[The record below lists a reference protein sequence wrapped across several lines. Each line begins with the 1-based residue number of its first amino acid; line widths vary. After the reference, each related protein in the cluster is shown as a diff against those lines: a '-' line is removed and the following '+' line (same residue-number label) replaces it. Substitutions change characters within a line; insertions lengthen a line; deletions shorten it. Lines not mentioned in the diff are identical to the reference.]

1 MHDALEEL
9 ADRSEALQKDDITL
23 ATANRKI
30 QRQLEVFSSRKESP
44 GCFYKEA
51 ITAIAAGKF
60 HGVPLSKGGKQE
72 REINCKQFYQG
83 LVDSMGARLLSDA
96 DKRFS
101 NLVTVTQPESYQNPL
116 SCSPDH
122 GESELREMCIKF
134 KLPFSTTKDA
144 FREFK
149 DSKGAIITQQFRKLL
164 FAIDTIPVSTAACER
179 GFSVMNGICTPTRS
193 LLTVP
198 HIASCMVIHTL
209 GPPVTLWNPQSYV
222 RLWLAKDRRDA
233 TSLHGMARL
242 TKPPTPHETMSS
254 VWKILT

>member
-1 MHDALEEL
+1 MYDALEEL
-9 ADRSEALQKDDITL
+9 ADLSEALQKDDITL

-179 GFSVMNGICTPTRS
+179 GFSVMNGICTPNTFAS
-193 LLTVP
+193 YCSP
-198 HIASCMVIHTL
+198 HSIMHGDPHFRTTSHFVEPSVICQAVA
-209 GPPVTLWNPQSYV
+209 GERQAGCYVTAWNGQIDQS
-222 RLWLAKDRRDA
+222 ANS
-233 TSLHGMARL
+233 T
-242 TKPPTPHETMSS
+242 
-254 VWKILT
+254 